1 MKAALLKRL
10 QRLEEV
16 RAAEP
21 RPVELQFGYLKK
33 LPPDYTGERH
43 VVTLGRL
50 ADGNY
55 QWEERPGPA
64 PVEEEDNSKTIIRM
78 NLVEVKHH
86 GAGPTPLVRAR
97 RGLSTMKSTRHLSQ
111 PLGVDGLVNLWRQD
125 LWGRS
130 VIFQTPV
137 IHP

>member
-1 MKAALLKRL
+1 MKATLLKRL

-33 LPPDYTGERH
+33 LQPDYTGERH

-64 PVEEEDNSKTIIRM
+64 PANGDEDYSKMIIRM
-78 NLVEVKHH
+78 NLVEAKHGQH
-86 GAGPTPLVRAR
+86 WPAEVEG
-97 RGLSTMKSTRHLSQ
+97 
-111 PLGVDGLVNLWRQD
+111 
-125 LWGRS
+125 
-130 VIFQTPV
+130 
-137 IHP
+137 

>member
-16 RAAEP
+16 RAAQP
-21 RPVELQFGYLKK
+21 RPLELQFGYLKK

-50 ADGNY
+50 PDGNY

-64 PVEEEDNSKTIIRM
+64 NEDEDCSKMIIRI
-78 NLVEVKHH
+78 NLVEAKHDLQEY
-86 GAGPTPLVRAR
+86 GAG
-97 RGLSTMKSTRHLSQ
+97 
-111 PLGVDGLVNLWRQD
+111 
-125 LWGRS
+125 RS
-130 VIFQTPV
+130 PQ
-137 IHP
+137 